1 VKNEI
6 LSSKICRCFDCRQV
20 LYEESMFDG
29 QKVSKSRI
37 ITSVDYSMVSME
49 AFEIYAANHDI
60 HVMDFVLKLDAY
72 SYYMMNLLDYLIGN
86 TDRHWGNWGFL
97 VDNRTN
103 QPVRLF
109 DLMDLNQTFLA
120 YDTPDGANCM
130 TTGNRKMSQRE
141 AAVEAVKNIGLNQK
155 DEIKD
160 EWFKGR
166 EKEREMF
173 WCRFGILKEQ

>member
-1 VKNEI
+1 
-6 LSSKICRCFDCRQV
+6 
-20 LYEESMFDG
+20 
-29 QKVSKSRI
+29 
-37 ITSVDYSMVSME
+37 
-49 AFEIYAANHDI
+49 
-60 HVMDFVLKLDAY
+60 
-72 SYYMMNLLDYLIGN
+72 MMNLLDYLIGN

-97 VDNRTN
+97 VDNLTN

>member
-1 VKNEI
+1 MCNI
-6 LSSKICRCFDCRQV
+6 SDCICSFCGRKHIPGSF
-20 LYEESMFDG
+20 Y
-29 QKVSKSRI
+29 
-37 ITSVDYSMVSME
+37 
-49 AFEIYAANHDI
+49 
-60 HVMDFVLKLDAY
+60 
-72 SYYMMNLLDYLIGN
+72 
-86 TDRHWGNWGFL
+86 
-97 VDNRTN
+97 
-103 QPVRLF
+103 LF

>member
-1 VKNEI
+1 
-6 LSSKICRCFDCRQV
+6 
-20 LYEESMFDG
+20 
-29 QKVSKSRI
+29 
-37 ITSVDYSMVSME
+37 
-49 AFEIYAANHDI
+49 
-60 HVMDFVLKLDAY
+60 MDFVLKLDAY
-72 SYYMMNLLDYLIGN
+72 SYYMMNLLDYLTGN

-173 WCRFGILKEQ
+173 WCRFGILKEQWKA

>member
-1 VKNEI
+1 MEKTVYELMHGEKVVADIGTNGV
-6 LSSKICRCFDCRQV
+6 CTV
-20 LYEESMFDG
+20 LDREFLPFS
-29 QKVSKSRI
+29 
-37 ITSVDYSMVSME
+37 
-49 AFEIYAANHDI
+49 IYLEDTGENDDLDI
-60 HVMDFVLKLDAY
+60 RMD
-72 SYYMMNLLDYLIGN
+72 NL
-86 TDRHWGNWGFL
+86 
-97 VDNRTN
+97 TN

-141 AAVEAVKNIGLNQK
+141 AAVEAVKKIGLNQRN
-155 DEIKD
+155 EIKD

>member
-1 VKNEI
+1 MEKTVYELMHGEKVVADIGTNGV
-6 LSSKICRCFDCRQV
+6 CTV
-20 LYEESMFDG
+20 LD
-29 QKVSKSRI
+29 R
-37 ITSVDYSMVSME
+37 
-49 AFEIYAANHDI
+49 AFLPFSIYLEDTGENDDLDI
-60 HVMDFVLKLDAY
+60 RMD
-72 SYYMMNLLDYLIGN
+72 NL
-86 TDRHWGNWGFL
+86 
-97 VDNRTN
+97 TN

-141 AAVEAVKNIGLNQK
+141 AAVEAVKKIGLNQRN
-155 DEIKD
+155 EIKD

>member
-1 VKNEI
+1 M
-6 LSSKICRCFDCRQV
+6 LFRS
-20 LYEESMFDG
+20 
-29 QKVSKSRI
+29 
-37 ITSVDYSMVSME
+37 
-49 AFEIYAANHDI
+49 
-60 HVMDFVLKLDAY
+60 VMDFVLKLDAY

-141 AAVEAVKNIGLNQK
+141 AAVEAVKKIGLNQRA
-155 DEIKD
+155 EIKD
-160 EWFKGR
+160 EWFEGR

>member
-1 VKNEI
+1 
-6 LSSKICRCFDCRQV
+6 
-20 LYEESMFDG
+20 
-29 QKVSKSRI
+29 
-37 ITSVDYSMVSME
+37 
-49 AFEIYAANHDI
+49 
-60 HVMDFVLKLDAY
+60 
-72 SYYMMNLLDYLIGN
+72 MMNLLDYLIGN

-120 YDTPDGANCM
+120 YDTPDGANCI

-166 EKEREMF
+166 EEEREMF

>member
-1 VKNEI
+1 MEKTVYE
-6 LSSKICRCFDCRQV
+6 LMHGEKIVADIGTNGVCTV
-20 LYEESMFDG
+20 LD
-29 QKVSKSRI
+29 R
-37 ITSVDYSMVSME
+37 
-49 AFEIYAANHDI
+49 AFLPFSIYLEDTAENDDLDI
-60 HVMDFVLKLDAY
+60 RM
-72 SYYMMNLLDYLIGN
+72 
-86 TDRHWGNWGFL
+86 
-97 VDNRTN
+97 DNRTN

-141 AAVEAVKNIGLNQK
+141 AAVEAVKKIGLNQK

-160 EWFKGR
+160 EWFEGR

>member
-1 VKNEI
+1 MQQIMTFTLWISCKAGCIFLLHDEPAR
-6 LSSKICRCFDCRQV
+6 LSDRQHGPP
-20 LYEESMFDG
+20 LGKLGISGG
-29 QKVSKSRI
+29 QPHK
-37 ITSVDYSMVSME
+37 
-49 AFEIYAANHDI
+49 
-60 HVMDFVLKLDAY
+60 
-72 SYYMMNLLDYLIGN
+72 
-86 TDRHWGNWGFL
+86 
-97 VDNRTN
+97 

-130 TTGNRKMSQRE
+130 TTGNRKMSQRD

-173 WCRFGILKEQ
+173 WCRFGILKEQWKA

>member
-1 VKNEI
+1 
-6 LSSKICRCFDCRQV
+6 
-20 LYEESMFDG
+20 
-29 QKVSKSRI
+29 
-37 ITSVDYSMVSME
+37 
-49 AFEIYAANHDI
+49 
-60 HVMDFVLKLDAY
+60 MD
-72 SYYMMNLLDYLIGN
+72 
-86 TDRHWGNWGFL
+86 T
-97 VDNRTN
+97 RTT

-173 WCRFGILKEQ
+173 WCRFGILKEQWKA

>member
-1 VKNEI
+1 MV
-6 LSSKICRCFDCRQV
+6 SS
-20 LYEESMFDG
+20 
-29 QKVSKSRI
+29 SRI
-37 ITSVDYSMVSME
+37 STSAPME

-60 HVMDFVLKLDAY
+60 DVMDFVLKLDAY

-120 YDTPDGANCM
+120 YDTIEGANCM
-130 TTGNRKMSQRE
+130 TTGNRKISQRE
-141 AAVEAVKNIGLNQK
+141 AAVEAVKIIGLNQRN
-155 DEIKD
+155 EIKD
-160 EWFKGR
+160 EWFEGR
-166 EKEREMF
+166 DKERNMF
-173 WCRFGILKEQ
+173 WNRLEKLKEQ

>member
-1 VKNEI
+1 MEKTVYE
-6 LSSKICRCFDCRQV
+6 LMHGEKIVADIGTNGVCTV
-20 LYEESMFDG
+20 LD
-29 QKVSKSRI
+29 R
-37 ITSVDYSMVSME
+37 
-49 AFEIYAANHDI
+49 AFLPFSIYLEDTAENDDLDI
-60 HVMDFVLKLDAY
+60 RMD
-72 SYYMMNLLDYLIGN
+72 NL
-86 TDRHWGNWGFL
+86 
-97 VDNRTN
+97 TN

-141 AAVEAVKNIGLNQK
+141 AAVEAVKKIGLNQRN
-155 DEIKD
+155 EIKD

>member
-1 VKNEI
+1 
-6 LSSKICRCFDCRQV
+6 
-20 LYEESMFDG
+20 
-29 QKVSKSRI
+29 
-37 ITSVDYSMVSME
+37 MVSRRN
-49 AFEIYAANHDI
+49 FAAI
-60 HVMDFVLKLDAY
+60 TIM
-72 SYYMMNLLDYLIGN
+72 LII
-86 TDRHWGNWGFL
+86 L
-97 VDNRTN
+97 RTN

-120 YDTPDGANCM
+120 YDTPDGANCI

-166 EKEREMF
+166 EEEREMF

>member
-1 VKNEI
+1 
-6 LSSKICRCFDCRQV
+6 
-20 LYEESMFDG
+20 
-29 QKVSKSRI
+29 
-37 ITSVDYSMVSME
+37 
-49 AFEIYAANHDI
+49 
-60 HVMDFVLKLDAY
+60 MDFVLKLDAY

-141 AAVEAVKNIGLNQK
+141 AAVEAVKKIGLNQRA
-155 DEIKD
+155 EIKD
-160 EWFKGR
+160 EWFEGR